1 MASAARDE
9 LRGVHHYNF
18 LTDKHAIPRPLSDP
32 VSVIY
37 GKSDL
42 WGQPPCG
49 SKHSSLGVPVGVV
62 YLGID

>member
-49 SKHSSLGVPVGVV
+49 LHSDSGGALVGP
-62 YLGID
+62 D